1 LDHGLSEEVGTILA
15 NKWTINNDFFLGTQH
30 ILYEGT
36 IKSLV
41 IIYCCSLLGHFSSLD
56 CFQSRNYYY
65 SLLKYAYMRNK
76 EAVKIGKELRKAR
89 ESSGLTQAEVAEK
102 SGITTNYYAMVERG
116 EKNIT
121 YGKMQR
127 ILKVLNIKSLDIS

>member
-1 LDHGLSEEVGTILA
+1 M
-15 NKWTINNDFFLGTQH
+15 
-30 ILYEGT
+30 
-36 IKSLV
+36 
-41 IIYCCSLLGHFSSLD
+41 
-56 CFQSRNYYY
+56 
-65 SLLKYAYMRNK
+65 LKYAYMKNK